1 MADGLAAAKGFICG
15 SRVWWLMGWR
25 QLRGSF
31 VGLDWWLMA
40 CVGSFFLFFFFFYF
54 FIFFYDLWVVVAGFS
69 SSWCG
74 ASTVAKIDRWGLL
87 VVGSKGFG

>member
-1 MADGLAAAKGFICG
+1 MGLG
-15 SRVWWLMGWR
+15 
-25 QLRGSF
+25 
-31 VGLDWWLMA
+31 WWLMA
-40 CVGSFFLFFFFFYF
+40 FFLCV
-54 FIFFYDLWVVVAGFS
+54 LWVVVAGFS